1 MFSMRNSQIT
11 TNKRASSEVSQNRNV
26 GRNGEN
32 MEEQQ
37 DVTKQLQNPSPLER
51 RGKRTYI
58 RELLEAFEPHQDAL
72 FADLDQQIEE
82 SNPDLILH
90 QLDEVRKREK
100 RRDTQL
106 HQLLSQIKQKETAD
120 EEVNAV
126 LTALTEEMV
135 ANGDEELE
143 LLRQLRIAGQQNRKL
158 KYKREHLVELLQTMH
173 SMRQEGVWENIGGIE
188 KSPQEIEIVGVR
200 FICFDFP
207 KHTMLY
213 QAIEDIYQWM
223 RQVRPDCLPFE
234 EVEDE
239 ESPPKKPAETA
250 QHKRANTTKLAQPE
264 ASSAQSSIS
273 PAQTYERQAWIR
285 LLVSAHR
292 YSSYFQDHL
301 GELGVFVYGQDKGTQ
316 QAKLHLWANG
326 TKLRFPVLE
335 GAIKQL
341 EMLTVSMGS
350 WLTLA
355 WETATGRVG
364 RRDGRKDD
372 ARQRTKSDADT

>member
-1 MFSMRNSQIT
+1 
-11 TNKRASSEVSQNRNV
+11 
-26 GRNGEN
+26 

-37 DVTKQLQNPSPLER
+37 DVAKQLQNPSPLER

-58 RELLEAFEPHQDAL
+58 RKLLEAFEPHQDAL

-90 QLDEVRKREK
+90 QLDEMRERKK
-100 RRDTQL
+100 RSDTQL
-106 HQLLSQIKQKETAD
+106 HQLLSQIKQKETTD

-126 LTALTEEMV
+126 FTALTEEMI

-173 SMRQEGVWENIGGIE
+173 SMRQEGVWEIIGGIE

-207 KHTMLY
+207 KHLMLF
-213 QAIEDIYQWM
+213 QTIESIYQWM

-239 ESPPKKPAETA
+239 ESPPKKPAKTA
-250 QHKRANTTKLAQPE
+250 QHKGTDTAKQAQPDT
-264 ASSAQSSIS
+264 SSAQPSIS
-273 PAQTYERQAWIR
+273 PAQTYERQVWIR
-285 LLVSAHR
+285 LLVSAHH
-292 YSSYFQDHL
+292 YSSYFRDSR
-301 GELGVFVYGQDKGTQ
+301 GEVGVFVYDQGKGKP

-326 TKLRFPVLE
+326 AKLQFSVLK
-335 GAIKQL
+335 GTINQQ
-341 EMLTVSMGS
+341 EMLTLSMRS

-355 WETATGRVG
+355 WEAATGKAASREE
-364 RRDGRKDD
+364 RKDD
-372 ARQRTKSDADT
+372 TDKRTKSDADT